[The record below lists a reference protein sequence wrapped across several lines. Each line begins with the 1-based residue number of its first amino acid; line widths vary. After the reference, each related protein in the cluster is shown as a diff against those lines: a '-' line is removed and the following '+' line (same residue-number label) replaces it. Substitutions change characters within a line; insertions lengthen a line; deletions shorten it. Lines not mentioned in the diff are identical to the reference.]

1 MIFCGGSPQGGRARR
16 RAGLAGFA
24 PAGPA
29 RLADGLRF
37 ACRRA
42 GGNAVG
48 PAWPRTW
55 AFRGLRAPG
64 PRVLFPR
71 RKSTQKGASPF
82 WAGPRP
88 LPNWTPAMEHCAATE
103 CLFYLRLPRNRRGS
117 MPTSPVGPRDD
128 RYFLSCKANR
138 FIYLFKRATAEVGL
152 ETRLRSDPRRIHLFS
167 GNAPSKH
174 DKVRLDKRRGLG
186 SPQRFFRLLLGVQKW
201 ARGPGARSPRKASVQ
216 KRSFCE
222 GIAFLPRPA
231 MGASALRGRA
241 SPGLSPPPRRRQK
254 KRKGVGLWPCTPSAT
269 CTWG

>member
-1 MIFCGGSPQGGRARR
+1 MGLDSPAAGRAGTLW
-16 RAGLAGFA
+16 GLPGPGPGLFGGYA
-24 PAGPA
+24 PP
-29 RLADGLRF
+29 D
-37 ACRRA
+37 
-42 GGNAVG
+42 
-48 PAWPRTW
+48 
-55 AFRGLRAPG
+55 

-88 LPNWTPAMEHCAATE
+88 LPNWTPVMEHCAATE

-186 SPQRFFRLLLGVQKW
+186 SPQRFFRPLLGVQKW

-231 MGASALRGRA
+231 MSASALRGRA
-241 SPGLSPPPRRRQK
+241 SPGLSRRREGG
-254 KRKGVGLWPCTPSAT
+254 KRNGKESAYGPVRHRRPAPGT
-269 CTWG
+269 ECE